1 MKELG
6 WVMGW
11 EYYYWGEIHS
21 RLAKR
26 FFQLKIFKIIDLVR
40 KKSETTQK
48 ENNLIGNWV
57 KTSRSEDLLDLVIR
71 SALISNV
78 S

>member
-1 MKELG
+1 M
-6 WVMGW
+6 
-11 EYYYWGEIHS
+11 
-21 RLAKR
+21 
-26 FFQLKIFKIIDLVR
+26 R
-40 KKSETTQK
+40 KKSEITQK

-57 KTSRSEDLLDLVIR
+57 KTSGSEDLFDFEIR